1 MQYFGMLWVIW
12 TENSKFATDMKKK
25 KGTVIALMMAT
36 MMLVGCSSNNDVD
49 EPQDPPV
56 DIPVPELPTTLDLTR
71 AEQEMVSSSNDFAFN
86 LFREARD
93 VKESQILS
101 PISITYAL
109 GMLNNG
115 AAGETQEQI
124 NKVLGF
130 TETGAAGINDFCY
143 KMLQRAS
150 TLDEKTKV
158 LISNNIYVNTDWG
171 YNLYP
176 DFVSTAKAYYNAEPE
191 SRSFSDGKTRDV
203 INQWGSDHT
212 EGMIKEVLKEDEF
225 DPSFVSYLL
234 NAIYFNGTW
243 AKKFDKNLTQKENF
257 EHAGTTKELMYRP
270 MMHQMEEFDYTETE
284 TFQAIRL
291 PYGNGAYQMTV
302 LLPIIVEDGEVQTGE
317 DINKILKSLTAESWQ
332 QIQQQMSPT
341 TVYLKL
347 PRFESDTNINLIPIM
362 QKLGMTR
369 AFNEDLAQF
378 PYFCPPLQTWIGI
391 MKQVAK
397 IKLDEEG
404 TEAAAV
410 TVIGVEGKASSIPQ
424 YVTFHANH
432 PFLYVISEKAT
443 GAIFFIGQY
452 TGY

>member
-12 TENSKFATDMKKK
+12 TENSKFATDMKKMN
-25 KGTVIALMMAT
+25 GTVIALMMAT

-243 AKKFDKNLTQKENF
+243 AKKFDKNLTQEENF

-302 LLPIIVEDGEVQTGE
+302 LLPIVKDGEVQTGE
-317 DINKILKSLTAESWQ
+317 DINKVLTSLTAESWQ

-410 TVIGVEGKASSIPQ
+410 TVIGVDGKASSIPQ